1 MPHRTRIGDDGDR
14 LMKLN
19 VDFLFLGPRDTAGET
34 IPVLLI
40 REEKTRMTL
49 SSAVPSKT
57 TGEIVAR
64 RVLAFLS
71 EIGYVYKDVI
81 IKSDQEPALISLVED
96 VERRRAAVGGG
107 RWICE
112 NSPVGSS
119 ASNGVAERAIIQSVQ
134 HQVRVLKLALEY
146 KWNMSIPHKHSVLP
160 WIKEYSAFLL
170 NRFEMGHDGKT
181 AYERLKGKK
190 AKVLGIAF
198 GEMVNWRTKPT
209 TGLLGKLDSMWDD
222 GVYLGV
228 RGKSGELIVG
238 NRSGVWKTRTL
249 RRKPSE
255 DRWTQRAAELV
266 VGVPWRTSDDDPKI
280 DGERREVTVLEPV
293 EKELLRSG
301 GRDLCRAMSTSP
313 KRISKHMGTL
323 VGALGVV
330 PF

>member
-1 MPHRTRIGDDGDR
+1 
-14 LMKLN
+14 
-19 VDFLFLGPRDTAGET
+19 
-34 IPVLLI
+34 
-40 REEKTRMTL
+40 MTL

-146 KWNMSIPHKHSVLP
+146 KWNMSIPHKHSVLQ

-170 NRFEMGHDGKT
+170 NRFEMGHDWKNGVRTFEGKEGQG
-181 AYERLKGKK
+181 AWYCVRRDGELEDKAHHWSAGK
-190 AKVLGIAF
+190 ARFHV
-198 GEMVNWRTKPT
+198 
-209 TGLLGKLDSMWDD
+209 DD

-228 RGKSGELIVG
+228 RGKSGELMVG

-313 KRISKHMGTL
+313 NRISKHMGTL